1 MYLITSNNKAL
12 VFFFYIYSLLG
23 NMSFHLE
30 VQNDK
35 KMCKAN

>member
-12 VFFFYIYSLLG
+12 VFFIYSLLG